1 MSAYIV
7 SYDIISA
14 KRRSKVAKVVYGYA
28 LGGQKSVL
36 EVPVS
41 LDEAHAL
48 AQELDGLID
57 PKVDKPEV
65 EVSVKKS
72 QLFLGTQGIP
82 LRLVQVLA
90 HLSMGA

>member
-57 PKVDKPEV
+57 PKADKVNIVPIRQAAV
-65 EVSVKKS
+65 LLGVAT
-72 QLFLGTQGIP
+72 QLLYEEGI
-82 LRLVQVLA
+82 VVL
-90 HLSMGA
+90 

>member
-1 MSAYIV
+1 MSEYIV

-41 LDEAHAL
+41 IGEAHAL

-57 PKVDKPEV
+57 PKID
-65 EVSVKKS
+65 
-72 QLFLGTQGIP
+72 
-82 LRLVQVLA
+82 
-90 HLSMGA
+90 